1 MDDFIETY
9 NTWNEIADLYE
20 EKFMNFP
27 LYNETYDFFC
37 DNLVIS
43 SSILELGCGPGNI
56 TKYISNKRN
65 DLIIEGTDISQN
77 MIDLARKNNPSC
89 KFTVSDIRKY
99 NSLENRY
106 SGIISG
112 FCLPY
117 LSIAEIKTLIPK
129 LNHSLDIGGILY
141 LSFVDGNPINSGIK
155 KGKDNRIL
163 YFFYH
168 DMEEIS
174 NLLITNNFRI
184 EKLYQL
190 DYKNNDNSIDKHIV
204 IISKKLE
211 SINT

>member
-1 MDDFIETY
+1 MDEFIETH

-27 LYNETYDFFC
+27 LYNESYDFFC
-37 DNLVIS
+37 DNLKIS

-56 TKYISNKRN
+56 TNYISNKRN

-77 MIDLARKNNPSC
+77 MINLARKNNPSC
-89 KFTVSDIRKY
+89 KFNVSDIRKY
-99 NSLENRY
+99 SSLANKYR
-106 SGIISG
+106 GIISG

-117 LSIAEIKTLIPK
+117 LSIAEINTLIPK
-129 LNHSLDIGGILY
+129 LNHSLETGGILY
-141 LSFVDGNPINSGIK
+141 LSFVDGNPNNSGIK

-168 DMEEIS
+168 DLEEIS
-174 NLLITNNFRI
+174 NLLIANNFRI
-184 EKLYQL
+184 ERLYQL

-204 IISKKLE
+204 IISKKLK